1 MNQRKAGA
9 VLNYISL
16 FVNNGI
22 ALLFLPFMVRVLGQS
37 EYGLYQLVGSVSA
50 YLSIL
55 DLGLSATVIR
65 YVAKYRAVDDQAG
78 VERFISLVSVI
89 YGLLAAMVIV
99 VGLGLYRLL
108 PTFFETSLT
117 TDELSR
123 AKTMFLL
130 FLANAAVTILTNGF
144 RGICAAYE
152 HFVFLRLQDIAQSL
166 LRVIVLFVL
175 LSAGSGSVAV
185 VITDLMLNVLF
196 SGLRIAYAFLRLQ
209 IRFRLRDIEWTLLS
223 EVANFAF
230 FIFLNTV
237 INRIYWQTGNMILG
251 ILTNTA
257 VVAVYSIG
265 SYVSMLYLSFST
277 AISDVL
283 LPYTVYQV
291 ERNASGAHL
300 TDLMIRTGRIQ
311 MIVLGLILTGF
322 ASFGQEFILLWVG
335 PNYKEAYWVALIV
348 MLPLSIP
355 LVQNVGISILQAKNK
370 HRFRALAY
378 LAVAILT
385 IPITILLVRAIG
397 MVGAAISTA
406 AGLIVGNIIVINI
419 YYHRAIG
426 LEIPRFFRE
435 VCHGIVPM
443 LLVMVLIGVGL
454 DHLWAETSWV
464 GLLAKIAAFA
474 FIYVVAMW
482 FHGMNLYEKGL
493 LKAGRAYVAIQQEQ

>member
-1 MNQRKAGA
+1 
-9 VLNYISL
+9 
-16 FVNNGI
+16 
-22 ALLFLPFMVRVLGQS
+22 
-37 EYGLYQLVGSVSA
+37 
-50 YLSIL
+50 
-55 DLGLSATVIR
+55 
-65 YVAKYRAVDDQAG
+65 
-78 VERFISLVSVI
+78 
-89 YGLLAAMVIV
+89 
-99 VGLGLYRLL
+99 
-108 PTFFETSLT
+108 
-117 TDELSR
+117 
-123 AKTMFLL
+123 
-130 FLANAAVTILTNGF
+130 
-144 RGICAAYE
+144 
-152 HFVFLRLQDIAQSL
+152 
-166 LRVIVLFVL
+166 
-175 LSAGSGSVAV
+175 
-185 VITDLMLNVLF
+185 
-196 SGLRIAYAFLRLQ
+196 
-209 IRFRLRDIEWTLLS
+209 
-223 EVANFAF
+223 
-230 FIFLNTV
+230 
-237 INRIYWQTGNMILG
+237 
-251 ILTNTA
+251 
-257 VVAVYSIG
+257 
-265 SYVSMLYLSFST
+265 
-277 AISDVL
+277 
-283 LPYTVYQV
+283 
-291 ERNASGAHL
+291 
-300 TDLMIRTGRIQ
+300 